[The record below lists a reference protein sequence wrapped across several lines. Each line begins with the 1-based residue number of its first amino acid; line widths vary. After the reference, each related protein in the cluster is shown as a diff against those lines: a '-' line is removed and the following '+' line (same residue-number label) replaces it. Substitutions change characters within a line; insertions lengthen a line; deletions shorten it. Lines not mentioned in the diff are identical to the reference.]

1 MRTAKYPRIEDPYDS
16 LTGSLQAKGVESFN
30 DGWLGSV
37 CGPRHSRPRE
47 PGSADGPQPPG
58 LNPTF
63 MSPAAK

>member
-37 CGPRHSRPRE
+37 CGPR
-47 PGSADGPQPPG
+47 PPG